1 MKIFYWWSKYQKSI
15 TPYICISPFYIIFM
29 IFFIIPVFFAFYLS
43 FMSWSGIGQ
52 PKLVGI
58 SNYINIFRNQTFIL
72 SVKNTIW
79 YITASILLVL
89 PLALFLAIILNNRF
103 LKFKGFF
110 RSLYFMPILTSTVA
124 VAIVFR
130 LLYDRDYGL
139 FNIPLISLGKEPI
152 DWLGS
157 MELSK
162 LAVIGLVTWRWT
174 GYHMVFFLAGLQ
186 AIPQELYEA
195 ALVDG
200 ANKFQSFW
208 YVTLPMLRPVITFE
222 LVTTLIGASQIFEE
236 PFILTSGGPADSSL
250 SLVGYLYRVGFEWLR
265 FGYASSIG
273 VILFVFIFVFSLL
286 QIKYLGAFRG
296 GE

>member
-1 MKIFYWWSKYQKSI
+1 MKIFYWWSKYQKNI
-15 TPYICISPFYIIFM
+15 VPYICISPFYIIFM
-29 IFFIIPVFFAFYLS
+29 IFFIVPVFYAFYLS
-43 FMSWSGIGQ
+43 FMSWSGIGH

-58 SNYINIFRNQTFIL
+58 SNFVDIFRDQTFLL

-79 YITASILLVL
+79 YIVASILLVL
-89 PLALFLAIILNNRF
+89 PLALLLALMLNSRF
-103 LKFKGFF
+103 LKFKNFF

-139 FNIPLISLGKEPI
+139 FNLPFISLGKEPI

-157 MELSK
+157 IELSK

-186 AIPQELYEA
+186 AIPHELYEA

-265 FGYASSIG
+265 FGYASAIG
-273 VILFVFIFVFSLL
+273 VVLFIFIFTFSLL
-286 QIKYLGAFRG
+286 QIKYLGAFQG

>member
-1 MKIFYWWSKYQKSI
+1 MKIVDWWSKNQKKI
-15 TPYICISPFYIIFM
+15 APYICISPFYILFLIFS
-29 IFFIIPVFFAFYLS
+29 IVPVFFAFYLS
-43 FMSWSGIGQ
+43 FSSWSGVGQ
-52 PKLVGI
+52 AKFVGL
-58 SNYINIFRNQTFIL
+58 SNYTSLFKDQTFAL
-72 SVKNTIW
+72 SIRNTIW
-79 YITASILLVL
+79 YIIASILLVL
-89 PLALFLAIILNNRF
+89 PLALLLAIILNTKI

-110 RSLYFMPILTSTVA
+110 RSMYFMPILTSTVA
-124 VAIVFR
+124 IAIVFR

-139 FNIPLISLGKEPI
+139 LNAPLIAWGKEPL

-157 MELSK
+157 IELSK

-186 AIPQELYEA
+186 SIPPELYES

-200 ANKFQSFW
+200 ANKAQSFW
-208 YVTLPMLRPVITFE
+208 YITLPMLRPVITFE

-236 PFILTSGGPADSSL
+236 PYILTSGGPADSSL
-250 SLVGYLYRVGFEWLR
+250 SIAEYLYRVGFEWLR

-273 VILFVFIFVFSLL
+273 VILFVFIFTFSLL
-286 QIKYLGAFRG
+286 QVKYLGAFRG

>member
-58 SNYINIFRNQTFIL
+58 SNYINIFRDQTFIL